1 MQFFRSPIRLVMA
14 ALAAAFLLAGPA
26 PAQVKLLMFQQ
37 EGCPWCAK
45 WNAAIAPIY
54 PKTAEGKEA
63 PLQRLDIHNPLP
75 AGLALKGMPQVT
87 PTFVLV
93 QDGKE
98 LGRIQGYPGPDFFWA
113 LLDELLRKVATEPTE
128 PAEPAA
134 PKSAATGAAPA
145 KT

>member
-1 MQFFRSPIRLVMA
+1 MLFSRSPLRLIVA
-14 ALAAAFLLAGPA
+14 AITAAILFAGPA

-63 PLQRLDIHNPLP
+63 PLERLDIHNPLP
-75 AGLALKGMPQVT
+75 VGLHIKGMPQFT

-93 QDGKE
+93 QNGKE
-98 LGRIQGYPGPDFFWA
+98 LGRIQGYPGPDFFWG
-113 LLDELLRKVATEPTE
+113 LLDELLKKVVA
-128 PAEPAA
+128 APAA
-134 PKSAATGAAPA
+134 PAVPKSAALAAPA

>member
-1 MQFFRSPIRLVMA
+1 MQFLRSPLRQIFA

-37 EGCPWCAK
+37 QGCPWCAK

-63 PLQRLDIHNPLP
+63 PLERLDIHNPLP
-75 AGLALKGMPQVT
+75 AGLQIKGMPQFT

-93 QDGKE
+93 QNGKE
-98 LGRIQGYPGPDFFWA
+98 LGRIEGYPGPDFFWP
-113 LLDELLRKVATEPTE
+113 LLDGLLKKVVAE
-128 PAEPAA
+128 PAPAPAA
-134 PKSAATGAAPA
+134 PKTASAGAAPA
-145 KT
+145 KS

>member
-1 MQFFRSPIRLVMA
+1 MLFSRSPLRLVVAVLTA
-14 ALAAAFLLAGPA
+14 AILFAGPA

-63 PLQRLDIHNPLP
+63 PLVRLDIHNPLP
-75 AGLALKGMPQVT
+75 AGLQIKGMPQFT

-93 QDGKE
+93 QNGKE

-113 LLDELLRKVATEPTE
+113 LLDELLKKVVTG
-128 PAEPAA
+128 PAA
-134 PKSAATGAAPA
+134 PKTAAAAATPA